1 MKILATGGAGY
12 VGSAVLRQLLLQGYD
27 AFAYDNIS
35 KGYRQAVPEGRL
47 IEGDLADYDLLVKV
61 LREREIDAVMHF
73 AASIAVGESVEK
85 PREYYRN
92 NVVNSLTLLEAMQ
105 DAGVKKMLFSST
117 AAVYAPVAEGALNE
131 NSTIDPVSPYATS
144 KYTIER
150 MIQDFSTA
158 YGLGYCI
165 LRYFNACGASP
176 DGRYGEAHNP
186 ETHLIPL
193 VLQVPLGQREFIGI
207 FGDDYNTP
215 DGTCVRDYIHVDDLA
230 DAHIRAVESLD
241 TNEMNKA
248 KVGGIYNIG
257 TGTGNSVLEVIRE
270 TEEVVGREIPIKML
284 NRRAGDTD
292 RLVAG
297 AERLRKELGWKPKYD
312 NLRDIIATA
321 WQWHKSHPNGY
332 KDETAD
338 KR

>member
-1 MKILATGGAGY
+1 MRILATGGAGY

-73 AASIAVGESVEK
+73 AALIAVGESVEK

-92 NVVNSLTLLEAMQ
+92 NVANSLTLLEAML

-117 AAVYAPVAEGALNE
+117 AAVYAPVAKGALNE
-131 NSTIDPVSPYATS
+131 NSTINPVSPYATS

-150 MIQDFSTA
+150 MIRDFSTA

-165 LRYFNACGASP
+165 LRYFNACGAGP
-176 DGRYGEAHNP
+176 DGQYGEAHDP

-193 VLQVPLGQREFIGI
+193 VLQVPLGQREFISV
-207 FGDDYNTP
+207 FGNDYNTP

-230 DAHIRAVESLD
+230 QAHILALEKIENSRGTV
-241 TNEMNKA
+241 
-248 KVGGIYNIG
+248 YNIG
-257 TGTGNSVLEVIRE
+257 TGTGNSVLEVIR
-270 TEEVVGREIPIKML
+270 TAEEVVGREIPVKFSD
-284 NRRAGDTD
+284 RRAGDTD

-297 AERLRKELGWKPKYD
+297 SERLRKELGWKPKYD
-312 NLRDIIATA
+312 RLRDIITTA

-332 KDETAD
+332 ENETAD